1 LQLNFAVRILQRRE
15 DETAWRGLA
24 PTTQFLTTDL
34 MQFLQVLLILSWA
47 MSDPK
52 GYTKTHW
59 GLIGDVGISPA
70 GA

>member
-1 LQLNFAVRILQRRE
+1 
-15 DETAWRGLA
+15 
-24 PTTQFLTTDL
+24 
-34 MQFLQVLLILSWA
+34 MQFLQLLLFLSWA

-52 GYTKTHW
+52 GYTKTPW